1 MIFPIVLYG
10 DPVLNK
16 RAINFE
22 RSETDTIQKL
32 VLDMFETMYQA
43 RGVGLA
49 APQIGISKR
58 IFVVDGAALDKKEC
72 KNFKKVFVNP
82 TILEQKGTEWEFE
95 EGCLSIPG
103 IREYIGRQESLTLH
117 YFDENWVEFTET
129 FVGMQAR
136 IIQHEYDHLEGLLF
150 TDRIS
155 GFKKRLLQGK
165 LNKIKKGI
173 TDADYK
179 VKTTLKK

>member
-1 MIFPIVLYG
+1 
-10 DPVLNK
+10 
-16 RAINFE
+16 
-22 RSETDTIQKL
+22 
-32 VLDMFETMYQA
+32 
-43 RGVGLA
+43 
-49 APQIGISKR
+49 
-58 IFVVDGAALDKKEC
+58 
-72 KNFKKVFVNP
+72 
-82 TILEQKGTEWEFE
+82 
-95 EGCLSIPG
+95 
-103 IREYIGRQESLTLH
+103 
-117 YFDENWVEFTET
+117 
-129 FVGMQAR
+129 MQAR